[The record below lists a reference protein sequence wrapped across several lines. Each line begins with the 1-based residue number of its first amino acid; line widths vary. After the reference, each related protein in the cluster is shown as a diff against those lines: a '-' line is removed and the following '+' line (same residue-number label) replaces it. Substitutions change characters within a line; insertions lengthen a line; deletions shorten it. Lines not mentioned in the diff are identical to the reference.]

1 MLEAESNSHLP
12 PIPGKRYFTIGE
24 TSDLCGVK
32 AHVLRYWEKQFKQIN
47 PKKIN
52 NRRYYSPEQVE
63 TVKLIKFL
71 LKNKGMSINGVK
83 NLLNSNT
90 NKLDGSNDDG
100 LKITFL
106 KENFRNKSKKI
117 LEKIK
122 QIKKYGKKNSP

>member
-1 MLEAESNSHLP
+1 
-12 PIPGKRYFTIGE
+12 
-24 TSDLCGVK
+24 
-32 AHVLRYWEKQFKQIN
+32 
-47 PKKIN
+47 
-52 NRRYYSPEQVE
+52 
-63 TVKLIKFL
+63 
-71 LKNKGMSINGVK
+71 MSINGVK